1 MKHILFTI
9 MEKIVAP
16 TLLVYSVGVLF
27 ILWYYGWQYEPF
39 VYIAYTGIIGSLG
52 VILLAD

>member
-16 TLLVYSVGVLF
+16 TLLIYSIAVLF

-39 VYIAYTGIIGSLG
+39 VYIAYAGIFGSLG